1 MNTQASPASTVKTA
15 ADIYDKL
22 FLDVLCIPWA
32 ERVVKRARLAP
43 GERVLDVACGTG
55 AVASVAL
62 RETGSEGAVVGID
75 RSPEMLEVARRK
87 MPDVDWREG
96 RAEAL
101 PFPDESFDAVLCQ
114 FGLMFFDDRD
124 QALREMLRLLRP
136 GGRVTLVV
144 WDGLERSPAY
154 TALTE
159 LVEQQLGPEAGKP
172 IRSSFALGD
181 SAAMRALLEDAG
193 FTSVAVD
200 SVYDTACFPSLAT
213 WVDAEVKGWVGGG
226 FTEEAYAAFFAE
238 AEQVLAPHVRSDG
251 KAEFALP
258 AILATGGRP

>member
-1 MNTQASPASTVKTA
+1 MVKTA
-15 ADIYDKL
+15 ADIYDEL
-22 FLDVLCIPWA
+22 FLNVLCIPWA
-32 ERVVKRARLAP
+32 ERLSEKARLAP

-62 RETGSEGAVVGID
+62 REIGSEGWVVGID
-75 RSPEMLEVARRK
+75 RSPEMLAVARRK
-87 MPDVDWREG
+87 MPDIDWREG

-101 PFPDESFDAVLCQ
+101 PLPDDNFDVVFCQ
-114 FGLMFFDDRD
+114 FGLMFFDDRG
-124 QALREMLRLLRP
+124 QALREMLRVLRP
-136 GGRVTLVV
+136 GGRVALAV

-159 LVEQQLGPEAGKP
+159 LVEQHLGPEAGKP

-181 SAAMRALLEDAG
+181 VAAMRALLEDAG
-193 FTSVAVD
+193 FTSADVD
-200 SVYDTACFPSLAT
+200 SVHDRACFPSLAT

-226 FTEEAYAAFFAE
+226 FSEEAYAAFFAE
-238 AEQVLAPHVRSDG
+238 AEQVLAPYVRSDG

-258 AILATGGRP
+258 AVLASGRRP

>member
-1 MNTQASPASTVKTA
+1 MTTQASAASTVKTA
-15 ADIYDKL
+15 ADIYDEL

-32 ERVVKRARLAP
+32 ERAATRARLAP

-62 RETGSEGAVVGID
+62 REVGSEGSVVGID
-75 RSPEMLEVARRK
+75 RSPEMLAVARRK
-87 MPDVDWREG
+87 MPHLDWREG

-101 PFPDESFDAVLCQ
+101 PFADDSFDAVFCQ
-114 FGLMFFDDRD
+114 FGLMFFEDRG
-124 QALREMLRLLRP
+124 QALHEMLRVLRS
-136 GGRVTLVV
+136 GGRVTLAV

-159 LVEQQLGPEAGKP
+159 LVEQQLGSDAGNP
-172 IRSSFALGD
+172 IRSAFALGD
-181 SAAMRALLEDAG
+181 QAAMRALLKDAG
-193 FTSVAVD
+193 FTSIDVD
-200 SVYDTACFPSLAT
+200 SVHGRACFPSLAT

-238 AEQVLAPHVRSDG
+238 AEQVLAPYVRSDG

-258 AILATGGRP
+258 AVLASGRRP